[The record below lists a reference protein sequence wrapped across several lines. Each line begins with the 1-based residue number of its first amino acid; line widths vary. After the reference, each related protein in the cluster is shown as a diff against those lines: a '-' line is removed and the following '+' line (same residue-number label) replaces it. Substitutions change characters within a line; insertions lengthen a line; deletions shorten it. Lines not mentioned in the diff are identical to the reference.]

1 MMQPE
6 YRHNPF
12 VASIGVSNF
21 DKKDMHRLL
30 ENARIP
36 PHIYQSD
43 SWLVFH
49 DADLMDLLSEHQIF
63 FQAYSVFGR

>member
-36 PHIYQSD
+36 PTFTRVIRG
-43 SWLVFH
+43 W
-49 DADLMDLLSEHQIF
+49 F
-63 FQAYSVFGR
+63 FTTRI